1 MDVTFGDQ
9 QLEQLYQQSLLFHSH
24 AHLLHLQCIWTAY
37 YLFTALIH
45 LLQFDFML
53 IINGISAII
62 CIVLQAFLLIK
73 PTSIR
78 YIIYGIVQLVATTTI
93 ALLPYALLPTTLVI
107 FTIYA
112 LIPIK
117 IIYSSIIC
125 CILSVLQLLALIFLT
140 QIPFAMSQIERITIQ
155 QNLLYT
161 SYYLVKKGTE
171 GRESVREKK

>member
-1 MDVTFGDQ
+1 MSEFIRCYLLLPY
-9 QLEQLYQQSLLFHSH
+9 QLV
-24 AHLLHLQCIWTAY
+24 
-37 YLFTALIH
+37 LI
-45 LLQFDFML
+45 
-53 IINGISAII
+53 ATTII
-62 CIVLQAFLLIK
+62 CTTTTTAKTTIAEA

-161 SYYLVKKGTE
+161 SYYLVKKRY
-171 GRESVREKK
+171 GR